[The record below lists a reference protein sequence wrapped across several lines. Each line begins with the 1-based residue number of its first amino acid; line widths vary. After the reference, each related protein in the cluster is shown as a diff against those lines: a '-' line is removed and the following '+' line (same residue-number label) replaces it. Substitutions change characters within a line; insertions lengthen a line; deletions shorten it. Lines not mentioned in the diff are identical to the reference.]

1 MTNETEKR
9 DTFAHSKINRAS
21 TVLEECTKNTL
32 IILIYFQ
39 ISLHFHSLSAWPLIR
54 DVFFYSVSLVV
65 LVVFFDDQLIY
76 WYEALILFLWYGAY
90 VGFMK
95 FNEPVEDSLR
105 SLFKLPK
112 IVSRLGKH

>member
-1 MTNETEKR
+1 M
-9 DTFAHSKINRAS
+9 SPY
-21 TVLEECTKNTL
+21 V
-32 IILIYFQ
+32 
-39 ISLHFHSLSAWPLIR
+39 HSLTAWPLIR

-65 LVVFFDDQLIY
+65 LVVFFDDQFIY

-112 IVSRLGKH
+112 IVSRIWAGVVSTQ

>member
-1 MTNETEKR
+1 MG
-9 DTFAHSKINRAS
+9 AWALSPKIYTSMLTVRTVQYFYNARAA
-21 TVLEECTKNTL
+21 
-32 IILIYFQ
+32 F
-39 ISLHFHSLSAWPLIR
+39 ISPYFHSLTAWPLIR
-54 DVFFYSVSLVV
+54 DVFFYSISLVV
-65 LVVFFDDQLIY
+65 LVVFFDDQFIY

-112 IVSRLGKH
+112 IVS